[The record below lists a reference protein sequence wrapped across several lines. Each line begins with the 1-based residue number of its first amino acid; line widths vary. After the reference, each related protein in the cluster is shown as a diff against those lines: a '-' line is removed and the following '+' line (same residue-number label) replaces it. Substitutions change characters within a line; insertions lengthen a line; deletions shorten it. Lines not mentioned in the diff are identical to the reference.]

1 MAEYPIYTAKDL
13 SDFSG
18 RPEAS
23 YQPSGWIPQA
33 VAQATLLFKIA
44 TCLNQFPDDPTE
56 AELAGYAIKAMADYA
71 VLNQP
76 YAQAAA
82 SPFQSETLG
91 SYSYSKMASS
101 ASKGEKTGVM
111 WFDIAVD
118 QIGQCDKNDDVPSG
132 GGIEVFEFD
141 GLFGAALVPG
151 NSARLLSPDDEAY
164 HLAFMVSGPH
174 DPNGLTRN

>member
-1 MAEYPIYTAKDL
+1 MAEYPIYNKDDL
-13 SDFSG
+13 AAYSG
-18 RPEAS
+18 RNVAGYPMPYTDEA
-23 YQPSGWIPQA
+23 IK
-33 VAQATLLFKIA
+33 QATLLFKIA
-44 TCLNQFPDDPTE
+44 TCLNQFPEDQTQAD
-56 AELAGYAIKAMADYA
+56 LAGYAIKAMADYA

-91 SYSYSKMASS
+91 SYSYSKMAGKA
-101 ASKGEKTGVM
+101 ASGEKTGVM

-118 QIGQCDKNDDVPSG
+118 QLGQCDKNDGIMSG

-141 GLFGAALVPG
+141 GLFTDALVPG
-151 NSARLLSPDDEAY
+151 NSARLLSPDDSQY
-164 HLAFMVSGPH
+164 HEAFMVSGPH

>member
-1 MAEYPIYTAKDL
+1 VAEYPLYTAQDL
-13 SDFSG
+13 ADYSG
-18 RPEAS
+18 RPVAS
-23 YQPSGWIPQA
+23 YQPANWIPQA

-44 TCLNQFPDDPTE
+44 TCLNQFPDDPTQ
-56 AELAGYAIKAMADYA
+56 AQLAGYAIKAMADYA

-111 WFDIAVD
+111 WFDLAVD
-118 QIGQCDKNDDVPSG
+118 QLGVCDKNDEIMSG

-141 GLFGAALVPG
+141 GLFADASMAG
-151 NSARLLSPDDEAY
+151 NTARLLSPNDQRYHDE
-164 HLAFMVSGPH
+164 FMIAGPH

>member
-1 MAEYPIYTAKDL
+1 MADYPTYSAQDL
-13 SDFSG
+13 SDYSG
-18 RPEAS
+18 RPVAS
-23 YQPSGWIPQA
+23 YQPSAWIPQA

-56 AELAGYAIKAMADYA
+56 AQLAGYAIKAMADHA

-76 YAQAAA
+76 NAQAMA

-118 QIGQCDKNDDVPSG
+118 QLGQCDKNDGVFSG

-141 GLFGAALVPG
+141 GLFGGALMGG
-151 NSARLLSPDDEAY
+151 NTARLLSPDDQAY
-164 HLAFMVSGPH
+164 HDAFMVSGPH